1 VANHIR
7 QQVRAAAA
15 ALLAGLST
23 TGSRVFSSQYYAL
36 AAGDLPCLLVYT
48 PEEDSSQPPPRCH
61 PGELRRVITL
71 NVEGV
76 VTGTGNLADALDQ
89 IALEVEEK
97 MATDFTLGSTCKG
110 LQLTR
115 TALTTRAADSPKPVG
130 SVVMVWEV
138 VATTIEGSPD
148 ELS

>member
-7 QQVRAAAA
+7 QQIRAAAA
-15 ALLAGLST
+15 TLLAGLSS
-23 TGSRVFSSQYYAL
+23 TGSRVFASQYYAL
-36 AAGDLPCLLVYT
+36 AAADLPALLVYT

-71 NVEGV
+71 HVEGV

-89 IALEVEEK
+89 VALEVEER
-97 MATDFTLGSTCKG
+97 MASDFTLGATCKS
-110 LQLTR
+110 LQLTG
-115 TALTTRAADSPKPVG
+115 TTLTTRGADSPQPIG
-130 SVVMVWEV
+130 AVVMKWEA
-138 VATTIEGSPD
+138 VATTVEGVPD